1 MRGIGRKIEGNNS
14 IVLVELL
21 ELSRKVTLIAVEN
34 KHIIYTLLLGIY
46 RLVEV
51 LNPI

>member
-1 MRGIGRKIEGNNS
+1 MRGMGRETEGDNS
-14 IVLVELL
+14 VVLAELL
-21 ELSRKVTLIAVEN
+21 ELGREVALMAIKN